1 MDDEILKTRISDYLV
16 ERLYR
21 HDISSLSFKSKIS
34 KSRYLRY
41 MISNSS
47 LMKNKMSDTFKL
59 TNSMMSDYNLI
70 RSFTWLAN
78 DYNCNDAVYLD
89 KEKQNIL

>member
-1 MDDEILKTRISDYLV
+1 MDNGILKTRISDYLV
-16 ERLYR
+16 ERQYR
-21 HDISSLSFKSKIS
+21 QDMSSLSFISKIS
-34 KSRYLRY
+34 NSGCLRY
-41 MISNSS
+41 MMSNF
-47 LMKNKMSDTFKL
+47 NENRMSDIFEL
-59 TNSMMSDYNLI
+59 TNSKKMADYNLG